1 MRIEHARIVA
11 VPTTSYRFK
20 RLVIEQNNE
29 FNRHVA
35 ELSVFSGGWGFQHM
49 YGLYGYEKKDILPRE
64 GTGIRLQTTGKRIIP
79 ACGNLFFLDHVNSHE
94 NLVAKASPGW

>member
-35 ELSVFSGGWGFQHM
+35 ELSVFFWWM
-49 YGLYGYEKKDILPRE
+49 GLSAYVWTVWI
-64 GTGIRLQTTGKRIIP
+64 
-79 ACGNLFFLDHVNSHE
+79 
-94 NLVAKASPGW
+94 